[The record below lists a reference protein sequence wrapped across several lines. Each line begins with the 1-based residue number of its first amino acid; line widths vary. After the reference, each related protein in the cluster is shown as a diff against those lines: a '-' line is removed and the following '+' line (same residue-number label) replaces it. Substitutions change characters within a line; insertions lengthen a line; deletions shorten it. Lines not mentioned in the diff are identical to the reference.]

1 MENNVQE
8 KKNIIIKW
16 LMEFKRLPTSRFVG
30 LTGWSYDNVKK
41 ILEEIKSG
49 ELIQIFIKRKNVG
62 FLVFGIT
69 R

>member
-1 MENNVQE
+1 MLQGDVIKEINHNPV
-8 KKNIIIKW
+8 KNLKD
-16 LMEFKRLPTSRFVG
+16 F
-30 LTGWSYDNVKK
+30 KK